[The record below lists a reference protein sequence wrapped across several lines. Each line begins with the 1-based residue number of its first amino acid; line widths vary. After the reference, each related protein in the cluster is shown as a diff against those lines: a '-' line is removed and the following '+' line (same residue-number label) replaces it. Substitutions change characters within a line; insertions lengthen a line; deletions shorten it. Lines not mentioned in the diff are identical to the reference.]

1 MSSRLVGCVLLLIV
15 FVAFKFPTSVP
26 SQQPPQTPNA
36 LIKWEYRVF
45 NAEHNNC
52 ALENYLTGALNRLG
66 QDGWELVSYQRT
78 STPFPSE
85 AEGEILFKG
94 AATGAGAAQQPQ
106 TVDSFQ
112 GTINMKMAPV
122 QPGGCQMILKRQAP
136 PPPRPQG

>member
-26 SQQPPQTPNA
+26 SQQPPQNPAA

-45 NAEHNNC
+45 NADAVNC
-52 ALENYLTGALNRLG
+52 SSENYLTGALDRLG

-78 STPFPSE
+78 PTPFPSDF
-85 AEGEILFKG
+85 EGEMLIRA
-94 AATGAGAAQQPQ
+94 AATGPGAAQQPQ
-106 TVDSFQ
+106 TADSFQ
-112 GTINMKMAPV
+112 GAIKMKMAPV
-122 QPGGCQMILKRQAP
+122 QAGGCQMILKRQPP